1 MDEGKVFKL
10 RGKTLVIIDW
20 ANVYG
25 WFKKLKWEISPQ
37 KLYNYLKSYPEIYDI
52 RFYFGVEKGNKKSE
66 DFQKKIKQV
75 GYNLISREIKW
86 VPVDIKFTEFI
97 KGEDGQVN
105 KIGRYEKE
113 RKILQELKGLSEELD
128 SLIKA
133 GGFVRRKCDFD
144 VEVSRD
150 VLLNLDKVDGIILF
164 SGDGDYAP
172 LAAEVIKA
180 GKQMI
185 LVFARGCKGKEYE
198 NFDKGLYQCSVKKL
212 RKFIQK

>member
-1 MDEGKVFKL
+1 MKEEKIFKL

-25 WFKKLKWEISPQ
+25 WFKKLKWEIDPQ
-37 KLYNYLKSYPEIYDI
+37 KLYNYLKSYPEIVEI
-52 RFYFGVEKGNKKSE
+52 RFYFGIEKENKKSE
-66 DFQKKIKQV
+66 EFHRLIKSI
-75 GYNLISREIKW
+75 GYNLISKEVKW

-105 KIGRYEKE
+105 KIGRYDKE
-113 RKILQELKGLSEELD
+113 RKIVQELKGLSKELNG
-128 SLIKA
+128 LIKA

-144 VEVSRD
+144 VEITRD
-150 VLLNLDKVDGIILF
+150 VLMSLDKVDGIILF
-164 SGDGDYAP
+164 SGDGDYAS
-172 LAAEVIKA
+172 LAEEVIKA

-212 RKFIQK
+212 KKFIQK

>member
-1 MDEGKVFKL
+1 MNEEKVFEL

-37 KLYNYLKSYPEIYDI
+37 KLYNYLKSYPEVYDI
-52 RFYFGVEKGNKKSE
+52 RFYFGVEKGNEKSKKFSE
-66 DFQKKIKQV
+66 EILQI
-75 GYNLISREIKW
+75 GYNQISKEVKW
-86 VPVDIKFTEFI
+86 VPVDFKFTEFI
-97 KGEDGQVN
+97 KGESGQVN
-105 KIGRYEKE
+105 KIGRSDEE
-113 RKILQELKGLSEELD
+113 RKIVQEVKGLSKELNG
-128 SLIKA
+128 LIKA

-144 VEVSRD
+144 VEITRD

-172 LAAEVIKA
+172 LIEEVIKA